1 MDEEKIDEKRI
12 DEGEIGKGKID
23 KKKLRLLFMGVLIIA
38 VLIAAVTLVLPRITS
53 SESSPEP
60 EAAPTP
66 GGTGTTQPSTH
77 TPDPNRPKGQIESVI
92 LGKDKYN
99 AGDTVNAEMKVKNT
113 GEVDMTSEKI
123 IITVKCVKLESFGG
137 NMVLKG
143 LSDEE
148 KTEIYTLSFSG
159 VISPGESKT
168 LSAKFDT
175 PEEMSGVSLAGEYD
189 LTLTL
194 KVDGYS
200 LDQEKMNLV
209 LY

>member
-1 MDEEKIDEKRI
+1 MNKEEMDEEKIDGK
-12 DEGEIGKGKID
+12 EINKDKVD
-23 KKKLRLLFMGVLIIA
+23 KKKLRLLFTGVIVIA
-38 VLIAAVTLVLPRITS
+38 VLIAAVILVLPLTTS
-53 SESSPEP
+53 PESSPEP
-60 EAAPTP
+60 EAAPTS
-66 GGTGTTQPSTH
+66 GGGGTTQPSTH
-77 TPDPNRPKGQIESVI
+77 TPDPNRPKGEIESVT

-99 AGDTVNAEMKVKNT
+99 AGDTVNAEMKIKNT

-123 IITVKCVKLESFGG
+123 VITVKCIELESFGG

-148 KTEIYTLSFSG
+148 KTETYTLSFSG

-175 PEEMSGVSLAGEYD
+175 PAEMSGVSLAGEYD

-200 LDQEKMNLV
+200 LDQKKMNLV